1 MAGRKSKTKILDEA
15 LQHKEFERMRIIE
28 ILKSLGKFTPALNP
42 LIEMYLDA
50 CEVYHIKYLEWKDSG
65 FKSTKVHTNKM
76 GQETKLS
83 ILWPNK
89 LKFGVRKTKLLNQLG
104 LDMKSGG
111 LDYVDP
117 LASENAKKKKKL
129 KR

>member
-1 MAGRKSKTKILDEA
+1 MAGRKSKKQKILDEA

-65 FKSTKVHTNKM
+65 FKSTKVHTNKN
-76 GQETKLS
+76 GSRNEIKHYLHKKSRIPPTVIHILDTNI
-83 ILWPNK
+83 ILW
-89 LKFGVRKTKLLNQLG
+89 RKGIGEIRKIRCTKR
-104 LDMKSGG
+104 
-111 LDYVDP
+111 
-117 LASENAKKKKKL
+117 
-129 KR
+129 KRWVYKI